1 MLATGADAHRNGL
14 EGSEALREAEGAAAD
29 ADVRAGFGRLAAGVG
44 TRASFGRFSSPR
56 ASENAAAAA
65 FVRPDGAPVRTPSRF
80 AMPVLRAALAL
91 IALAFAIAVF
101 PNPALAAEV
110 SCPQTDI
117 VAQAQT
123 DGSLHVTE
131 QRVFTT
137 DDSSVRLKWSFA
149 GVSAGSEA
157 EISSMRAAA
166 VDEEGNVVGE
176 WENLSQAPFQTS
188 WRESGGPDHSAWSL
202 DRLESMAYVFL
213 EDMGDRVVLEMDYVV
228 ADGVTPYDDVAEIY
242 WRYVPEGW
250 AIASESVTLTIE
262 LPVPSAT
269 QVVPGENVYAW
280 GHGPADG
287 EALVQEDGTV
297 VYHVALVEAGRYA
310 EAHVALPVGW
320 LTNLDRKV
328 WLANQGTTQLGTI
341 FSEEASW
348 TDHDSNRRVIDYALA
363 AGSIAV
369 CALVLVAVVILYLC
383 FGRERKP
390 RFTGAY
396 LRRDPAR
403 DLHPALVGRLWRW
416 NRESG
421 DDFTVSV
428 MNLARQGAVKLAR
441 GSYPDGAGA
450 PMDDFRLTRDDAKAA
465 ELSDPIDQVTME
477 VLFDEF
483 AKGTGAL
490 WFAAI
495 RKFGEDEPSS
505 FVAAMGRWQHRLTE
519 EVARRDFFDRRSMKL
534 RTAVFVVALVLAIAA
549 AANFLTS
556 GGLVSTVAF
565 AVTAAVLVVMG
576 NDMPRRTVAG
586 NEVAARCKAARNYV
600 RDLAAFGG
608 ESVSAGD
615 EPSAAHTGD
624 GAPSRT
630 RAAAALRA
638 DAAMRADEGCAG
650 ADTCVIADDEGP
662 ALLLY
667 AYLFGVSREDIEAAA
682 ERLLVDG
689 SSKPDPLAAWF
700 VRGEP
705 STATEHEATE
715 AAVLEPTACAA
726 LSATMAQ
733 TLSSARTSISEANA
747 RLSGAG
753 RFSRKMRRARD

>member
-14 EGSEALREAEGAAAD
+14 EGSEALREAEGAPVD

-44 TRASFGRFSSPR
+44 MRASFGGFSSSR

-65 FVRPDGAPVRTPSRF
+65 FVRLDGAPVRIPSRF
-80 AMPVLRAALAL
+80 AMPVLCAALAL
-91 IALAFAIAVF
+91 IALVFAIAVF

-137 DDSSVRLKWSFA
+137 VDSSVRLKWSFA

-202 DRLESMAYVFL
+202 DRLESMVYVFL

-262 LPVPSAT
+262 LPVPSAA

-310 EAHVALPVGW
+310 EAHVAFPVGW

-328 WLANQGTTQLGTI
+328 RLANQGTTQLGTI
-341 FSEEASW
+341 FSEEGSW

-369 CALVLVAVVILYLC
+369 CAVVLVAAVILYLC
-383 FGRERKP
+383 FGREHKP
-390 RFTGAY
+390 RFTGTY

-421 DDFTVSV
+421 DDFTVTV

-441 GSYPDGAGA
+441 GSYSDGAGA

-483 AKGTGAL
+483 AKGAGAL

-519 EVARRDFFDRRSMKL
+519 EVAGRDFFDRRSMRL

-565 AVTAAVLVVMG
+565 AVTAAALVVVG
-576 NDMPRRTVAG
+576 NAMPRRTVAG

-608 ESVSAGD
+608 EPASVGD
-615 EPSAAHTGD
+615 EPFAAT
-624 GAPSRT
+624 
-630 RAAAALRA
+630 
-638 DAAMRADEGCAG
+638 
-650 ADTCVIADDEGP
+650 DDEGA

-689 SSKPDPLAAWF
+689 SSKPDSLAAWF
-700 VRGEP
+700 AREEF
-705 STATEHEATE
+705 SAATEHEAAE
-715 AAVLEPTACAA
+715 AAALDPTACAA

-733 TLSSARTSISEANA
+733 TLSSARASISEANA

-753 RFSRKMRRARD
+753 RFSRKMRRARG

>member
-29 ADVRAGFGRLAAGVG
+29 ADVRAG
-44 TRASFGRFSSPR
+44 FGRFSSPR

-91 IALAFAIAVF
+91 ITLAFAIAVF

-110 SCPQTDI
+110 LCPQTDI

-176 WENLSQAPFQTS
+176 WENLSRAPFQTS

-202 DRLESMAYVFL
+202 DRLESMVYVFL

-310 EAHVALPVGW
+310 EAHVAFPVGW

-328 WLANQGTTQLGTI
+328 RLANQGTTQLGTI

-383 FGRERKP
+383 FGREHKP

-495 RKFGEDEPSS
+495 RKFGEPSS

-576 NDMPRRTVAG
+576 NAMPRRTVAG

-608 ESVSAGD
+608 EPASAGD
-615 EPSAAHTGD
+615 EPSAAHAGD
-624 GAPSRT
+624 GALSRA
-630 RAAAALRA
+630 RVAAAPRA
-638 DAAMRADEGCAG
+638 DVAMRSGEGCAG
-650 ADTCVIADDEGP
+650 ADACAATDDEGA

-667 AYLFGVSREDIEAAA
+667 AYLFGVSREDIETAA

-689 SSKPDPLAAWF
+689 SSKPDSLAAWF
-700 VRGEP
+700 AREE
-705 STATEHEATE
+705 SSAATEHEAAE
-715 AAVLEPTACAA
+715 AAALDPTACAA

-753 RFSRKMRRARD
+753 RFSRKMRRARG